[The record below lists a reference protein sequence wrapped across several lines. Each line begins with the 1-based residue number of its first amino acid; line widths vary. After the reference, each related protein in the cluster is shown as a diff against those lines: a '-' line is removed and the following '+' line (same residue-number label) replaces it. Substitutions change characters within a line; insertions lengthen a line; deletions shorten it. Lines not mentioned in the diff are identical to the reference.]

1 MSSNNVIDHRLNCF
15 AEIKYYFSLQ
25 VDIMNVG
32 YYLPSFLDIV
42 LRKLAAYNGI
52 VSTVSMIGNQ
62 L

>member
-15 AEIKYYFSLQ
+15 AEIQYYFSLQ
-25 VDIMNVG
+25 VDIMTVG
-32 YYLPSFLDIV
+32 YYVPSFLDI
-42 LRKLAAYNGI
+42 LRKLAAYKGI